1 MKVARWAW
9 AGLLAT
15 AAAYLVLLAAGATG
29 AVYMPPLMIVAA
41 TATLTGGVVVGVLAA
56 VAAWSLSVVLY
67 GFGAIDGY
75 FVAVLMAVVGLTE
88 RVSAGNRR
96 SGARADQSLALLSV
110 LVSAIHRVAEAP
122 GARDAEATLPGLLV
136 GRGGGGLSVW
146 RTTYGEPEAVAGAA
160 DLDEADLVAEAVR
173 HVVEQ
178 RAELD
183 QPYRS
188 RRGTRHLTAVPIFER
203 GDVVAVFTAFRDVPL
218 TPAERT
224 VVHEFTATLGHVLT
238 KLNEERTGKLVLQLA
253 QFHGVGYETTV
264 MSQAL
269 LDLVI
274 PELRIWGGA
283 VLRYRGGRFRA
294 EALSGHAPQGIEDR
308 LRRGL
313 VYDEGIIWEAYRS
326 GEALY
331 IEGYASHPSASSELA
346 AFGIG
351 ALALIP
357 VEAGRNSQV
366 MVGLFDRSDRVWR
379 ASERA
384 MLRDLVAVLRAFLA
398 QRESELRLGEMARL
412 QRELLAKPVTEMY
425 RRLLEVAMRLVPGSE
440 AASLLVRDPDGLF
453 RYAAVIGFDAA
464 GLAAINFTLEAM
476 EVWYGPDDP
485 GWPKGQPRVLV
496 SRQGRTVSDRSAL
509 TAPGVEVRLAGRVD
523 SIVAN
528 LCLPVLHRGEA
539 LAVLNLDAMH
549 DPDAFGA
556 AAVEVATGLA
566 PFIGFLLHEAGA
578 RSRLALAAR
587 TDVLTGLENRRA
599 FNEQAQQ
606 DIARAVR
613 YDEPLA
619 VLILDLSGFKRVNDL
634 FGHAAGDKAL
644 KAVADALRASARSGD
659 RIYRWG
665 GDEFAGLLSHA
676 DADAARLA
684 ASRMAQ
690 AIGTVH
696 TPAGAMGVSI
706 GVACVPADGAD
717 LDTLVRV
724 ADDRMFRAKARG
736 IVMVQGDA

>member
-1 MKVARWAW
+1 
-9 AGLLAT
+9 
-15 AAAYLVLLAAGATG
+15 
-29 AVYMPPLMIVAA
+29 
-41 TATLTGGVVVGVLAA
+41 
-56 VAAWSLSVVLY
+56 
-67 GFGAIDGY
+67 
-75 FVAVLMAVVGLTE
+75 
-88 RVSAGNRR
+88 
-96 SGARADQSLALLSV
+96 
-110 LVSAIHRVAEAP
+110 
-122 GARDAEATLPGLLV
+122 
-136 GRGGGGLSVW
+136 VW

-173 HVVEQ
+173 RVVEQ
-178 RAELD
+178 KAELD
-183 QPYRS
+183 QPYRT
-188 RRGTRHLTAVPIFER
+188 RRSTRHLTAVPIFER

-238 KLNEERTGKLVLQLA
+238 KLNEERTGELVLQLA
-253 QFHGVGYETTV
+253 QFHGVGSETTA

-366 MVGLFDRSDRVWR
+366 IVGLFDRSDRVWR

-384 MLRDLVAVLRAFLA
+384 MLGDLAAVLRAFLA
-398 QRESELRLGEMARL
+398 QRESELRLDEMARL
-412 QRELLAKPVTEMY
+412 QRELLAKPVSEMY

-440 AASLLVRDPDGLF
+440 AASLLVRSPDGLF
-453 RYAAVIGFDAA
+453 RYAAVVGFDAA
-464 GLAAINFTLEAM
+464 GLAAITFTLEAM
-476 EVWYGPDDP
+476 EVWYGPGDP

-496 SRQGRTVSDRSAL
+496 SRQGHTVSDRSAL
-509 TAPGVEVRLAGRVD
+509 TSPGTVVRLAGRVD
-523 SIVAN
+523 DIVTD
-528 LCLPVLHRGEA
+528 LCLPVLHRGEV
-539 LAVLNLDAMH
+539 LAILNLDAMH
-549 DPDAFGA
+549 DPEAFGA

-578 RSRLALAAR
+578 RARLALAAR
-587 TDVLTGLENRRA
+587 TDELTGLENRRA
-599 FNEQAQQ
+599 FNEQAQR

-659 RIYRWG
+659 RTYRWG

-676 DADAARLA
+676 DERAARLA

-736 IVMVQGDA
+736 IVMVQSDP